1 MRLRPPDD
9 VIDAQRNAA
18 LALRVSRAITTA
30 Q

>member
-9 VIDAQRNAA
+9 VIDEQRNAA
-18 LALRVSRAITTA
+18 LALRVSRAITGI